1 MMQRREFLGHMV
13 RTAVAGS
20 AVLAG
25 GRRAWPLAEAAP
37 GNARRASVVDFGA
50 DATGQKDA
58 TAAVQKAI
66 ASLAKRNARLVFPA
80 GKYTFAASDG
90 VLMDFRGYEG
100 LEIFGNGAELSFA
113 GGTQPLRLTGCKDL
127 EIHDMTVDWTQ
138 PPCSQEAARSVVA
151 DAAALRLDGCEQIL
165 LEAVVFH
172 AVPGAAAVLS
182 GCRDITLDAVRVI
195 PHPASGRTISSC
207 GDGVEILDSMGTV
220 SVQHALIS
228 GTGGAGM
235 RVQQAYWRMSQVI
248 DPQTALLAS
257 TDGHPAPE
265 WLLPAQGT
273 YMQLSEAGTLKLLG
287 EIAVTKA
294 EAAPGGMRV
303 SFGETL
309 SPAVGKGT
317 LLCLSASNQA
327 QLKMDDCKFGG
338 GPYAGL
344 VAQSRARIS
353 NSSFSGYGGPA
364 ILLAPDLAR
373 MRGPVVDNIHI
384 TDCSFAQCN
393 LTPGTE
399 WGAITVDTQ
408 PERSQ
413 ASTPVNR
420 INEGIT
426 VQRNVFSQLGGPAIY
441 CADASW
447 LDVESNRFSD
457 CDMRRSAGEKPRAI
471 VLRNLDESTIAGN
484 EATTPAKIVMIGC
497 TEKVKVDDNGPLT
510 NAIS

>member
-1 MMQRREFLGHMV
+1 
-13 RTAVAGS
+13 
-20 AVLAG
+20 
-25 GRRAWPLAEAAP
+25 
-37 GNARRASVVDFGA
+37 
-50 DATGQKDA
+50 
-58 TAAVQKAI
+58 
-66 ASLAKRNARLVFPA
+66 
-80 GKYTFAASDG
+80 
-90 VLMDFRGYEG
+90 
-100 LEIFGNGAELSFA
+100 
-113 GGTQPLRLTGCKDL
+113 
-127 EIHDMTVDWTQ
+127 
-138 PPCSQEAARSVVA
+138 
-151 DAAALRLDGCEQIL
+151 
-165 LEAVVFH
+165 VVFH
-172 AVPGAAAVLS
+172 DVPGAATVLS

-207 GDGVEILDSMGTV
+207 GDGVEILDSIGTV

-248 DPQTALLAS
+248 DPQTALLAGR
-257 TDGHPAPE
+257 DGHPAPE

-273 YMQLSEAGTLKLLG
+273 YLQLSEAGTLKLLG

-344 VAQSRARIS
+344 VAQARARIS

-384 TDCSFAQCN
+384 ADCSFAQCN

-457 CDMRRSAGEKPRAI
+457 CDTRRSAGEKPRAI
-471 VLRNLDESTIAGN
+471 VLCNLDESTIAGN
-484 EATTPAKIVMIGC
+484 EATAPAKIVMIGC

>member
-1 MMQRREFLGHMV
+1 MMQRRKFLGHMV

-20 AVLAG
+20 TVLAG
-25 GRRAWPLAEAAP
+25 VRRAWPLVEAAP
-37 GNARRASVVDFGA
+37 GSAMRASVVDFGA
-50 DATGQKDA
+50 DPTGQKDA
-58 TAAVQKAI
+58 TGAVQKAI

-100 LEIFGNGAELSFA
+100 LEIFGNGAELYFA
-113 GGTQPLRLTGCKDL
+113 GRTQPFRLTSCKDL
-127 EIHDMTVDWTQ
+127 EIHDITVDWTQ
-138 PPCSQEAARSVVA
+138 PPCSQEALGSAAA
-151 DAAALRLDGCEQIL
+151 DAVLRLDGCEQIL

-172 AVPGAAAVLS
+172 AAPGAAALLS
-182 GCRDITLDAVRVI
+182 GCRDITLDTVRVI

-207 GDGVEILDSMGTV
+207 GDGVEILDSTGTV

-257 TDGHPAPE
+257 ADGNPAPE
-265 WLLPAQGT
+265 WLLPVQGT

-287 EIAVTKA
+287 EIVVTKA
-294 EAAPGGMRV
+294 EAAPSGMRV
-303 SFGETL
+303 SFAETL
-309 SPAVGKGT
+309 SPAIGKGT

-373 MRGPVVDNIHI
+373 MRGPVVENIHI
-384 TDCSFAQCN
+384 TDCIFKQCN

-408 PERSQ
+408 PESSQ
-413 ASTPVNR
+413 AGTSASR

-447 LDVESNRFSD
+447 LDVESNRFND
-457 CDMRRSAGEKPRAI
+457 CDTRRSAGEKPRAI
-471 VLRNLDESTIAGN
+471 VLRNVDESTIAGN
-484 EATTPAKIVMIGC
+484 EATTAAKILMIGC
-497 TEKVKVDDNGPLT
+497 TEKVKAADNGPLT

>member
-1 MMQRREFLGHMV
+1 MMQRRKFLGHLM
-13 RTAVAGS
+13 RAAVAGGT
-20 AVLAG
+20 VLAA
-25 GRRAWPLAEAAP
+25 GRRAWPLVEGVP
-37 GNARRASVVDFGA
+37 GSARRASVVDFGA
-50 DATGQKDA
+50 DPTGQRDA

-66 ASLAKRNARLVFPA
+66 ASLARRNARLVFPA
-80 GKYTFAASDG
+80 GKYTFAASDQ

-100 LEIFGNGAELSFA
+100 LEIFGNRAELHFA
-113 GGTQPLRLTGCKDL
+113 GRTQPFRLTSCKDL
-127 EIHDMTVDWTQ
+127 EIHDIIVDWSQ
-138 PPCSQEAARSVVA
+138 PPSSQEPVHSAAA
-151 DAAALRLDGCEQIL
+151 DAALRLYGCEQIL

-172 AVPGAAAVLS
+172 AAPGAAAVLS

-195 PHPASGRTISSC
+195 PHPASGREISSG
-207 GDGVEILDSMGTV
+207 GDGVEMLDSTGTV

-257 TDGHPAPE
+257 SDGHAAPE

-273 YMQLSEAGTLKLLG
+273 YMQLSEAGTLRLLG
-287 EIAVTKA
+287 EIAVSKA

-303 SFGETL
+303 SFAETL
-309 SPAVGKGT
+309 SAVIGKGT

-327 QLKMDDCKFGG
+327 QLKIDDCKFGG
-338 GPYAGL
+338 GPHAGL

-353 NSSFSGYGGPA
+353 NSSFNSYGGPA

-373 MRGPVVDNIHI
+373 MRGPVVENIHI
-384 TDCSFAQCN
+384 TDCSFTHCN

-399 WGAITVDTQ
+399 WGAITIDTQ
-408 PERSQ
+408 LKRSQ
-413 ASTPVNR
+413 PSTPASR

-457 CDMRRSAGEKPRAI
+457 CDTRRSAGEKPRAI
-471 VLRNLDESTIAGN
+471 LLRNVDESTIAGN
-484 EATTPAKIVMIGC
+484 EATTPAKILMIDC
-497 TEKVKVDDNGPLT
+497 TEKVKADDNGPLT